1 MKKYLIYFSF
11 LSLAAPPLLHAQS
24 TEIGLFGGAS
34 FYSGDITPR
43 ELGFY
48 FNEIS
53 PAFGVFAR
61 FNVHKT
67 TAIRLGITQA
77 KVTGDDAN
85 SAYPERML
93 NFRTNITE
101 FALMG
106 EFSPVQ
112 IGGRQAAVVVAPY
125 IFGGAAI
132 YRFNPQTLYDNNW
145 IDLQPLGTEGQ
156 GLAGY
161 EAPYRLTQ
169 VAIPF
174 GVGVKFNF
182 REAWS
187 LGLEFAPR
195 KIFNDNLDD
204 ITGAEVNYLDVL
216 TGNGT
221 VAASLSNPN
230 IKEPQDVT
238 YRRGGDFNDWYYV
251 IGATLSFRL
260 RGSDRL
266 SGRNIGCPKF

>member
-1 MKKYLIYFSF
+1 MKKYV
-11 LSLAAPPLLHAQS
+11 LSLLLSTFVVGAILHAQS
-24 TEIGLFGGAS
+24 TEVGLFGGTS
-34 FYSGDITPR
+34 FYSGDITPS

-48 FNEIS
+48 FNEIN

-67 TAIRLGITQA
+67 TAIRVGITQA
-77 KVTGDDAN
+77 RVSGDDAN
-85 SAYPERML
+85 SAYPNRML
-93 NFRTNITE
+93 SFRTNITE
-101 FALMG
+101 FALTG

-112 IGGRQAAVVVAPY
+112 IGGLRAKVVVAPY

-145 IDLQPLGTEGQ
+145 VDLQPLGTEGQ

-169 VAIPF
+169 VALPF
-174 GVGVKFNF
+174 GAGVKFNF
-182 REAWS
+182 KEAWS
-187 LGLEFAPR
+187 LGFEFGPR
-195 KIFNDNLDD
+195 KIFHDNLDD

-221 VAASLSNPN
+221 VAASLSNPS

-251 IGATLSFRL
+251 FGATLSFRL
-260 RGSDRL
+260 KGSDRL

>member
-1 MKKYLIYFSF
+1 MKKYLIYLSFFS
-11 LSLAAPPLLHAQS
+11 LTATPLVHAQS

-67 TAIRLGITQA
+67 TAIRVGITQA

-101 FALMG
+101 FALIG

-112 IGGRQAAVVVAPY
+112 IGGQRAAVVVAPY
-125 IFGGAAI
+125 VFGGAAV
-132 YRFNPQTLYDNNW
+132 YRFNPQTLFDNNW

-174 GVGVKFNF
+174 GAGIKFNF
-182 REAWS
+182 KEAWS
-187 LGLEFAPR
+187 LGLEFGPR

-204 ITGAEVNYLDVL
+204 ITGVEVNYLDVL

-221 VAASLSNPN
+221 IAASLSNPA

-238 YRRGGDFNDWYYV
+238 YRRGGEFNDWYYV
-251 IGATLSFRL
+251 FGATLSFRL